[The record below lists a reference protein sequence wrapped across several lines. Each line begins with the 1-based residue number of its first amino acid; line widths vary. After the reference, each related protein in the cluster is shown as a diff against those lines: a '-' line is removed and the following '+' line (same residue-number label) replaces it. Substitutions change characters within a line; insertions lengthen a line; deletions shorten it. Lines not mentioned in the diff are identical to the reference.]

1 MYLFACIW
9 HIPEHRVVLLVVIY
23 IYVHVLPLGTCPN
36 CTLYP
41 MVTTSLPKIFKLL
54 CTFLYH
60 CRIREHSID
69 FFFFILFNGKSIFK
83 ARIGKL
89 NYSEP
94 MNYFLLLPC
103 AIIS

>member
-1 MYLFACIW
+1 MYVCMYLFACIW

-69 FFFFILFNGKSIFK
+69 FFSLFFLMENQYL
-83 ARIGKL
+83 KL
-89 NYSEP
+89 ELEN
-94 MNYFLLLPC
+94 
-103 AIIS
+103 